1 MKIGTTRSEQD
12 RVLATKSGK
21 SSYTP
26 NRGDVVWLT
35 FDPQAG
41 HEQAGVRPAVVLS
54 PKAYNERSSVIIIVP
69 VTRQIKG
76 YPFEVVLPADLPVT
90 GAVLSDQIK
99 SVDWRARDARFICS
113 LPGAIVN
120 SVLQRAGALLSPGA

>member
-1 MKIGTTRSEQD
+1 MKIATTRLEQG
-12 RVLATKSGK
+12 RALATKSGK
-21 SSYTP
+21 QTYAP

-54 PKAYNERSSVIIIVP
+54 PKAYNERSSLVIVVP

-76 YPFEVVLPADLPVT
+76 YPFEVVLPSDLPVS
-90 GAVLSDQIK
+90 GAVLSDQLK

-113 LPGAIVN
+113 LPKTVVN
-120 SVLQRAGALLSPGA
+120 SILQRAGVLVTAG

>member
-1 MKIGTTRSEQD
+1 MTRSGRDQE
-12 RVLATKSGK
+12 LATRSGK
-21 SSYTP
+21 QGYLP
-26 NRGDVVWLT
+26 ERGDAVWLT

-54 PKAYNERSSVIIIVP
+54 PRAYNERSSLILVVP

-76 YPFEVVLPADLPVT
+76 YPFEVVLPAGLPIA

-99 SVDWRARDARFICS
+99 SVDWRARDARLICS
-113 LPGAIVN
+113 LPENVMKE
-120 SVLQRAGALLSPGA
+120 VLRRAGVLLAGS

>member
-1 MKIGTTRSEQD
+1 MRIDTRKSAQD
-12 RVLATKSGK
+12 GALATKSGK

-26 NRGDVVWLT
+26 NCGDVVWLT

-54 PKAYNERSSVIIIVP
+54 PKSYNERSSLIVVVP

-76 YPFEVVLPADLPVT
+76 YPFEVVLPSDLPVT

-113 LPGAIVN
+113 LPETILDNILRRA
-120 SVLQRAGALLSPGA
+120 SVLLSAG

>member
-1 MKIGTTRSEQD
+1 M
-12 RVLATKSGK
+12 ATKSGK
-21 SSYTP
+21 AAQTP
-26 NRGDVVWLT
+26 KRGDVVWLT

-54 PKAYNERSSVIIIVP
+54 PQAYNERSSLIVVVP

-76 YPFEVVLPADLPVT
+76 YPFEVVLPSGLPVT

-113 LPGAIVN
+113 LPEAIVE
-120 SVLQRAGALLSPGA
+120 SILQRAGVLLAGSSRS

>member
-1 MKIGTTRSEQD
+1 M
-12 RVLATKSGK
+12 
-21 SSYTP
+21 
-26 NRGDVVWLT
+26 WLT

-54 PKAYNERSSVIIIVP
+54 PRVYNERSSLIAVVP

-76 YPFEVVLPADLPVT
+76 YPFEVVLPPDLPVH

-113 LPGAIVN
+113 LPETILKN
-120 SVLQRAGALLSPGA
+120 ILQRACVLLSAG

>member
-1 MKIGTTRSEQD
+1 
-12 RVLATKSGK
+12 LATKPGRP
-21 SSYTP
+21 YTP

-54 PKAYNERSSVIIIVP
+54 PKAYNERSSLVVVVP

-76 YPFEVVLPADLPVT
+76 YPFEVVIPPDLPVT

-99 SVDWRARDARFICS
+99 SVDWRARGARFTCL
-113 LPGAIVN
+113 LPEAIVKAI
-120 SVLQRAGALLSPGA
+120 LQRAGILLTAG

>member
-1 MKIGTTRSEQD
+1 MRIDTMKSE
-12 RVLATKSGK
+12 RGGALATKSGK

-54 PKAYNERSSVIIIVP
+54 PRTYNERSSLMVVVP
-69 VTRQIKG
+69 VTRQVKG
-76 YPFEVVLPADLPVT
+76 YPFEVVLPSDLPVT

-99 SVDWRARDARFICS
+99 SVDWRARDARWICS
-113 LPGAIVN
+113 LPEAILN
-120 SVLQRAGALLSPGA
+120 SILQRAGALLSAG

>member
-1 MKIGTTRSEQD
+1 M
-12 RVLATKSGK
+12 ATKPGK
-21 SSYTP
+21 APYTP
-26 NRGDVVWLT
+26 KRGDVVWLT

-54 PKAYNERSSVIIIVP
+54 AHAYNERSSLIVVVP
-69 VTRQIKG
+69 VTRHIKG

-90 GAVLSDQIK
+90 GAVLSDQFK

-113 LPGAIVN
+113 LPEAIVT
-120 SVLQRAGALLSPGA
+120 SVLQRAGVLLSAGA

>member
-1 MKIGTTRSEQD
+1 MKIATTKSELD
-12 RVLATKSGK
+12 RALATKSGK
-21 SSYTP
+21 SPYTP
-26 NRGDVVWLT
+26 GRGDVVWLT

-54 PKAYNERSSVIIIVP
+54 PKSYNERSSLVIVVP

-76 YPFEVVLPADLPVT
+76 YPFEVVLPSDLPGA

-113 LPGAIVN
+113 LPETILN
-120 SVLQRAGALLSPGA
+120 SILQRAGALLST

>member
-1 MKIGTTRSEQD
+1 MTRSTQGSA
-12 RVLATKSGK
+12 LGTKSGK
-21 SSYTP
+21 SDKPAHTP
-26 NRGDVVWLT
+26 KRGDVVWLM
-35 FDPQAG
+35 FDPHAG

-54 PKAYNERSSVIIIVP
+54 PQTYNERSSLIVVVP

-76 YPFEVVLPADLPVT
+76 YPFEVVLPAGLPVS

-113 LPGAIVN
+113 LREATVSSI
-120 SVLQRAGALLSPGA
+120 LQRAGALLSAG

>member
-1 MKIGTTRSEQD
+1 MRSGPD
-12 RVLATKSGK
+12 RALATKSGK
-21 SSYTP
+21 APYTP

-54 PKAYNERSSVIIIVP
+54 PRTYNERSSLILVVP

-76 YPFEVVLPADLPVT
+76 YPFEVVLPPDLPVS

-99 SVDWRARDARFICS
+99 SMDWRARDARFVCA
-113 LPGAIVN
+113 LPQAIVN
-120 SVLQRAGALLSPGA
+120 GILQRAGVLLSPG